1 MIFGIGGEIMKKELF
16 AVFCVV
22 TIMAGT
28 APIFAANPT
37 TTNTVVLTGNQTA
50 KLTAVQTQLN
60 TLITKIESL
69 KKTYNNTTKKNKGL
83 LNALNQYEKQATKL
97 NTAITSYL
105 KNPTSRA
112 NIKIK
117 NFQIKTK
124 QLQWKVNVTEKVL
137 KKTIKKPVKP
147 VKPIKPIKP
156 VHPVGPVKQPVHP
169 VIPVHPVGN
178 CTTNATK

>member
-1 MIFGIGGEIMKKELF
+1 MKKELF

-22 TIMAGT
+22 TILAGT
-28 APIFAANPT
+28 APIYAANT
-37 TTNTVVLTGNQTA
+37 TTTKTVVLTGNQTA

-60 TLITKIESL
+60 DLIAKIEGL
-69 KKTYNNTTKKNKGL
+69 KKTYNNTTKNKGL
-83 LNALNQYEKQATKL
+83 LSALNQYEKQATKL

-105 KNPTSRA
+105 KNPTSPA

-137 KKTIKKPVKP
+137 KKTNIKKP
-147 VKPIKPIKP
+147 VKPIKPVVP
-156 VHPVGPVKQPVHP
+156 VHPVGPEPIKKPVHP
-169 VIPVHPVGN
+169 VVPVHPVSN